1 MATKAKTTKTPAK
14 RVAKPKAEK
23 KPIGRPTLK
32 TPELVATIA
41 NRLAQGEPLA
51 VICRDEGY
59 PDPSTV
65 RDWMTADPDVSR
77 AIAHGRELGWDSIAH
92 STRATARGF
101 GDSTQDIQ
109 RDKLI
114 IETDL
119 KLLAKWD
126 PKRYGDKTTTE
137 LTGAD
142 GGAVKFEGVTD
153 KDLDARIAALSK
165 KLGEVK

>member
-1 MATKAKTTKTPAK
+1 MARAAKATS
-14 RVAKPKAEK
+14 

-32 TPELVATIA
+32 TPELVADIA
-41 NRLAQGEPLA
+41 NRLADGEPLA

-59 PDPSTV
+59 PHPSTV
-65 RDWMTADPDVSR
+65 RDWMTADEEVSR

-92 STRATARGF
+92 KARATARGF
-101 GDSTQDIQ
+101 GDSKQDIQ

-142 GGAVKFEGVTD
+142 GGAVKFETL
-153 KDLDARIAALSK
+153 KTAEDLDAAIAARMAE
-165 KLGEVK
+165 LGLK